1 MFLELQ
7 FLLFKCFRHF
17 AENHLGNVMAK
28 GAMTISND
36 DEPFLLWVKFVIL
49 GLYYVNSVDTER
61 VLVYFRCTCPSY
73 IACLSEV
80 TDLLDEEMAMFSDVD
95 VRLLLRLSIKL

>member
-17 AENHLGNVMAK
+17 ADDHLGNVMAK

-36 DEPFLLWVKFVIL
+36 DEPFLLWLEFVIL
-49 GLYYVNSVDTER
+49 GLYYVYSVGSER

>member
-1 MFLELQ
+1 
-7 FLLFKCFRHF
+7 
-17 AENHLGNVMAK
+17 
-28 GAMTISND
+28 MTISND

-95 VRLLLRLSIKL
+95 VRLLLRLSIKLWLALSA